1 MQVVQRVRHKLNS
14 IRRRILVTVSLLY
27 LLSSALSA
35 VWIYFEVSHEVDEL
49 FDAEML
55 QQAKTLS
62 ALMAVNSELMP
73 ESTTTIASLD
83 AHTYEDKL
91 SYRLENSSGDV
102 ILQTEGAP
110 DAVDF
115 EFVPG
120 FSEKQVGGELWYA
133 FGLDNTAKQQR
144 VLMLQEDDFRSELR
158 MDLTIDTVIPI
169 MLILPFMLWLG
180 WWTIN
185 QNFSSFNRLAAEL
198 RHKSADDYTAFVEG
212 NDREEVA
219 VVKRSLNH
227 YLNRIE
233 QTFLREKRFSADA
246 AHELRTPL
254 ASLKAQLQSRLG
266 NSTSEQQDELQP
278 LLDST
283 ERLVKLVESLLQ
295 LSKAELPPEQ
305 LKQINVASVLR
316 QVLADQYS
324 TAESK
329 GLSYDARVP
338 TVFQQTSDESYL
350 YLLFA
355 NALDNAIKYAV
366 PGSHIG
372 IEVSENQIFV
382 CNRVAADHVIDIDRI
397 TERFYRGKQLDVE
410 GSGLGLSIVKNL
422 AEQLRVQINFRHIDD
437 EFCFIVTFD
446 TDQ

>member
-62 ALMAVNSELMP
+62 ALMAVNSELLP
-73 ESTTTIASLD
+73 ELATTIASLD
-83 AHTYEDKL
+83 AHSYEDKL
-91 SYRLENSSGDV
+91 SYRLENSAGGV

-110 DAVDF
+110 DVSAF
-115 EFVPG
+115 EFIPG
-120 FSEKQVGGELWYA
+120 FSVKKLKGELWHA
-133 FGLDNTAKQQR
+133 FGLENATGQR
-144 VLMLQEDDFRSELR
+144 ILMLQEDSFRSELR

-169 MLILPFMLWLG
+169 LLILPFMLWLG

-198 RHKSADDYTAFVEG
+198 RRKSADDYTAFVEG

-233 QTFLREKRFSADA
+233 KTFLREKRFSADA

-266 NSTSEQQDELQP
+266 SATSEQQKELQP

-305 LKQINVASVLR
+305 LKQINVVSVLR

-324 TAESK
+324 AAESK
-329 GLSYDARVP
+329 GLSYDVRVP
-338 TVFQQTSDESYL
+338 TVFQKTSDESYL
-350 YLLFA
+350 YPLFA
-355 NALDNAIKYAV
+355 NAMDNAIKYAV
-366 PGSHIG
+366 PQSHIG
-372 IEVSENQIFV
+372 IEVTENQILV
-382 CNRVAADHVIDIDRI
+382 CNRVAADHAIDIDRI
-397 TERFYRGKQLDVE
+397 TERFYRGKQLGVE

-422 AEQLRVQINFRHIDD
+422 AEQLGVQINFRHIDD

-446 TDQ
+446 ADQ

>member
-1 MQVVQRVRHKLNS
+1 MRLIQHIKHKLNS
-14 IRRRILVTVSLLY
+14 IRRRILVAVSLVY
-27 LLSSALSA
+27 LLSSAVSA
-35 VWIYFEVSHEVDEL
+35 GWIYIEVSHEVDEL

-62 ALMAVNSELMP
+62 ALISVNSNFP
-73 ESTTTIASLD
+73 KSGVVVQSLG
-83 AHTYEDKL
+83 AHGYEDKL
-91 SYRLENSSGDV
+91 SYRIESADGKVLMK
-102 ILQTEGAP
+102 TEGAP
-110 DAVDF
+110 DSD
-115 EFVPG
+115 EFAFIPG
-120 FSEKQVGGELWYA
+120 FSAQQFENDLWHA
-133 FGLDNTAKQQR
+133 FGLKNVESGQR
-144 VLMLQEDDFRSELR
+144 VLMLQEDGFRSELR
-158 MDLTIDTVIPI
+158 MDLTIDTVIPV
-169 MLILPFMLWLG
+169 LFILPFMLWLG

-185 QNFSSFNRLAAEL
+185 QNFSSFNRLGEEL
-198 RHKSADDYTAFVEG
+198 RRKRADDYTAFVED

-219 VVKRSLNH
+219 LVKRSLNH

-266 NSTSEQQDELQP
+266 SATAGQKNELQP

-295 LSKAELPPEQ
+295 LSKAELPPERLQ
-305 LKQINVASVLR
+305 PVNVARLVR
-316 QVLADQYS
+316 QALADQYAA
-324 TAESK
+324 AESK
-329 GLSYDARVP
+329 KLNYSVLLP
-338 TVFQQTSDESYL
+338 TVLTHTSDENYL

-366 PGSHIG
+366 PGSSIHIEATEH
-372 IEVSENQIFV
+372 EVSI
-382 CNRVAADHVIDIDRI
+382 CNRVAEDHTIDIDRI
-397 TERFYRGKQLDVE
+397 TERFYRGKQLGVE

-422 AEQLRVQINFRHIDD
+422 ADQLGVYIGFRNTGD

-446 TDQ
+446 PAQ

>member
-1 MQVVQRVRHKLNS
+1 MQLVKHVRHKLNS
-14 IRRRILVTVSLLY
+14 IRRRILVAVSLLY
-27 LLSSALSA
+27 LVSSTLSA

-62 ALMAVNSELMP
+62 AFMSVNSERLP
-73 ESTTTIASLD
+73 EAGVIIESIG
-83 AHTYEDKL
+83 AHNYEDKL
-91 SYRLENSSGDV
+91 SYRIENTEE
-102 ILQTEGAP
+102 LLLMQTEGAP
-110 DAVDF
+110 DASAF
-115 EFVPG
+115 EFIPG
-120 FSEKQVGGELWYA
+120 FSVKRVKDELWHA
-133 FGLDNTAKQQR
+133 FGLENATGQR
-144 VLMLQEDDFRSELR
+144 ILMLQEDGFRSELR
-158 MDLTIDTVIPI
+158 MDLTVDTVIPI
-169 MLILPFMLWLG
+169 LLILPFMLWFG

-185 QNFSSFNRLAAEL
+185 RNFSSFNRLAGDL
-198 RHKSADDYTAFVEG
+198 RRKRADDYTAFVED

-219 VVKRSLNH
+219 LVKRSLNH
-227 YLNRIE
+227 YINRIE

-254 ASLKAQLQSRLG
+254 ASLKAQIQSRLG
-266 NSTSEQQDELQP
+266 SATSEQQNELQP

-305 LKQINVASVLR
+305 LKQVNVASVLR
-316 QVLADQYS
+316 QVLADQYV
-324 TAESK
+324 AADSK
-329 GLSYDARVP
+329 GLSYHAQLP

-372 IEVSENQIFV
+372 IEVTENQIFV

-422 AEQLRVQINFRHIDD
+422 AEQLGVQINFRHIDD

>member
-1 MQVVQRVRHKLNS
+1 MQLVKRVRHKLNS
-14 IRRRILVTVSLLY
+14 IRRRILVAVSLLY
-27 LLSSALSA
+27 LVSSTLSA

-62 ALMAVNSELMP
+62 ALMSVNSELLP
-73 ESTTTIASLD
+73 ELATTIASLD

-91 SYRLENSSGDV
+91 SYRLENSAGGV

-110 DAVDF
+110 DASAF
-115 EFVPG
+115 EFIPG
-120 FSEKQVGGELWYA
+120 FSVKKLKGELWHA
-133 FGLDNTAKQQR
+133 FGLENATGQR
-144 VLMLQEDDFRSELR
+144 ILMLQEDGFRSELR

-169 MLILPFMLWLG
+169 LLILPFMLWLG

-185 QNFSSFNRLAAEL
+185 RNFSSFNRLAGEL
-198 RHKSADDYTAFVEG
+198 RRKRADDYTAFVED

-219 VVKRSLNH
+219 LVKRSLNH
-227 YLNRIE
+227 YINRIE

-266 NSTSEQQDELQP
+266 SATSKQQNELQP

-305 LKQINVASVLR
+305 LKQINVATVLR

-329 GLSYDARVP
+329 GLSYDVRVP

-382 CNRVAADHVIDIDRI
+382 CNRVAADHAIDIERI
-397 TERFYRGKQLDVE
+397 TERFYRGKQLGVE

-422 AEQLRVQINFRHIDD
+422 AEQLDVQINFRHIDD

-446 TDQ
+446 ADQ